1 MMTLQQ
7 EMKDDVKRWERD
19 VGLALS
25 RLNSISHK
33 P

>member
-1 MMTLQQ
+1 MMKLQKD
-7 EMKDDVKRWERD
+7 MKDDIKRWERD
-19 VGLALS
+19 VGLPLS